1 MRGRHRVGFGNV
13 SLAKFLLKSGMI
25 RSPVAWLVTLVCW
38 EHSLSPAQE
47 PPAWPILVP
56 ATSTDP
62 LAGTLPLQTEG
73 DLSLRLV
80 EANDQF
86 LDAEIRRFSTERKE
100 SWLRDAAAPDSFAKS
115 LTSRRERLAA
125 LLGLIEEAA
134 LQPDPSRRFIH
145 QSWEAGPPTTQDGFT
160 VSSVTWKAFAGV
172 SGDACLLTPEGPIKA
187 DVIALPDTN
196 ATGEAGAIPPW
207 AFTLA
212 RGGARVLIVGLVD
225 RDLNSFQLDQRE
237 WIQRSAYV
245 LGRTLTAYELLKI
258 SSGIDCLLADR
269 GEVQRPL
276 GIIGYGEGERLALF
290 AGALD
295 ERIDSIAVCGSF
307 GPRED
312 LWREPADHNV
322 FGLLREFGDAE
333 IALLITPRA
342 LVIEAGSYPVYGY
355 RAVADL
361 ELEFTKRPALP
372 GKPGRLATPRATE
385 VESELSHFRALAPS
399 APVDYIVDPTPVSG
413 ETLQSFG
420 KHLGLTIP
428 TTDVTP
434 PRLSQPPHDRVGQL
448 VRHNQEL
455 LVESAGARKRYFAE
469 LKTDSLEAF
478 QASIETYREKF
489 RTEVI
494 GDFERP
500 LLPAQARSRS
510 YQEGPRT
517 ISYEI
522 VLDVMESGGATVMA
536 YGILTLPENFDL
548 SSGERRPVVVCQ
560 HGLEGTPADLVGE
573 AGFVSYQSFATRLA
587 ERGFITF
594 APQNGYKYF
603 DLFRLQQFKA
613 QSIGGTLF
621 SIIVPQHQQI
631 TNWLAAQPWVDADRI
646 AFYGLSYGGKSAMR
660 IPPLVD
666 RYCLSICSAD
676 FNEWVWKNAAT
687 DPESL
692 RYSYANKGE
701 YEIFEWNLGGT
712 FNYAEMAALICP
724 RPFMV
729 ERGHFDGVAPDE
741 QVAFEFAKVRN
752 LYAAKLGLADQCDI
766 EWFAGPHTIH
776 GVGTFDFLHRHLR
789 WPKPD

>member
-1 MRGRHRVGFGNV
+1 
-13 SLAKFLLKSGMI
+13 MI
-25 RSPVAWLVTLVCW
+25 RSPLSWLVCLTCW
-38 EHSLSPAQE
+38 GYSLSPAQE
-47 PPAWPILVP
+47 SPAWPILVP
-56 ATSTDP
+56 STSTDP
-62 LAGTLPLQTEG
+62 LVGTLPLQIEG
-73 DLSLRLV
+73 DFSRRLV
-80 EANDQF
+80 ETTDQF
-86 LDAEIRRFSTERKE
+86 LDAEIQRVSTERKE
-100 SWLRDAAAPDSFAKS
+100 RWLRDAAATDSFAKS
-115 LTSRRERLAA
+115 LASRRERLAL
-125 LLGLIEEAA
+125 LLGLTQDAA
-134 LQPDPSRRFIH
+134 HQPDPSRRFIH
-145 QSWEAGPPTTQDGFT
+145 QSREPGAAAEQDGVT
-160 VSSVTWKAFAGV
+160 VSSVTWKAFGGV
-172 SGDACLLTPEGPIKA
+172 SGDAYMLTPKGPIKA
-187 DVIALPDTN
+187 DVIALPHTR
-196 ATGEAGAIPPW
+196 AEGEDELVPPW
-207 AFTLA
+207 AFALA
-212 RGGARVLIVGLVD
+212 RSGARVLIVGLVD
-225 RDLNSFQLDQRE
+225 RSQNQYKLDQRE
-237 WIQRSAYV
+237 WIQRSAFI
-245 LGRTLTAYELLKI
+245 LGRTLTAYELWKV
-258 SSGIDCLLADR
+258 SSAIDCLLADR
-269 GEVQRPL
+269 NGTKRPL
-276 GIIGYGEGERLALF
+276 GIIGYGEGGRLALF

-295 ERIDSIAVCGSF
+295 ERIDSVAVCGSF
-307 GPRED
+307 GPREA
-312 LWREPADHNV
+312 LWKEPADHNV

-333 IALLITPRA
+333 IARLIAPRP
-342 LVIEAGSYPVYGY
+342 LVIEGGSYPVYSY
-355 RAVADL
+355 RAGT
-361 ELEFTKRPALP
+361 ELEVEYDQRPALP
-372 GKPGRLATPRATE
+372 GKPGRLATPSVAE
-385 VESELSHFRALAPS
+385 VEDEIARLRSLAPS
-399 APVDYIVDPTPVSG
+399 APVDFVVTETPVEA
-413 ETLQSFG
+413 ETLRSFG
-420 KHLGLTIP
+420 KNLGLSAASSDASPPRI
-428 TTDVTP
+428 TP
-434 PRLSQPPHDRVGQL
+434 PHQDRVEEL
-448 VRHNQEL
+448 VRHNQNL
-455 LVESAGARKRYFAE
+455 LIESAGVRRRYFAE

-478 QASIETYREKF
+478 QASVETYREQF

-500 LLPAQARSRS
+500 LLPAQARSRP

-517 ISYEI
+517 TSYEI
-522 VLDVMESGGATVMA
+522 LLDVMESGGAAVMA
-536 YGILTLPENFDL
+536 YGILTLPKDFDL

-573 AGFVSYQSFATRLA
+573 AGFVSYQAFATRLA

-594 APQNGYKYF
+594 APQNGYKFF

-631 TNWLAAQPWVDADRI
+631 TDWLAEQPWVDADRI

-752 LYAAKLGLADQCDI
+752 LYAAKLGLADRCEI